1 MKIILISNTI
11 APNSGWGTLTYNHAS
26 YLHKRGVPFQLFLPW
41 NAKRIDVPFVNQISY
56 ELPSLLPVLSCW
68 RNILKFLKLLI
79 IKKTFSEPV
88 IIHSLIDFPYNLTGW
103 YWAKKNKCPFIYSAI
118 GSYSVKPFTKII
130 QRQLLLEPFKKA
142 SRVIAISNFTAQ
154 QAQKVSNHYRSID
167 VINLPVTQPSKIT
180 ASQEDH
186 FNIPESAKVI
196 LSVGPLKSRKGMDIL
211 IKALPEIVNK
221 ISETQLIIVGNGDKE
236 KYYQLAESLGVRKNL
251 LILQNTPAE
260 ELIYLFK
267 RSNVFALT
275 SRYINHNFEGYGL
288 VYLEAGLYK
297 KPVVAADSGGVSD
310 AVHHQETGLLVPE
323 NNIEATADALIKILS
338 NEELAQKLGEGNY
351 RLAKER
357 NWDDYIDQIIK
368 IYRLITKDQGEHV

>member
-1 MKIILISNTI
+1 MINEKRKIILISNTI
-11 APNSGWGTLTYNHAS
+11 TPNSGWGTLTYNHAR

-103 YWAKKNKCPFIYSAI
+103 HWVKKNKCPFIYSAI
-118 GSYSVKPFTKII
+118 GSYSVRPFTKII

-142 SRVIAISNFTAQ
+142 SKVIAISNFTAQ
-154 QAQKVSNHYRSID
+154 QAQKVSNHCRSID

-196 LSVGPLKSRKGMDIL
+196 LSIGPLKSRKGMDIL
-211 IKALPEIVNK
+211 IKALPNVIKK
-221 ISETQLIIVGNGDKE
+221 IPNIYLIIVGNGDRD
-236 KYYQLAESLGVRKNL
+236 KYYKLLNPIQYKKNL
-251 LILQNTPAE
+251 LILPETSSQN
-260 ELIYLFK
+260 LDYLFK
-267 RSNVFALT
+267 RCNVFALT

-310 AVHHQETGLLVPE
+310 AVHHQKTGLLVPE

-368 IYRLITKDQGEHV
+368 IYRSV